1 MAYKG
6 YVIYLKEVEH
16 TIPFAKE
23 ALVGCDLFGI
33 EAELFEGYTPSRAEE
48 KMARLGI
55 KPFSPGPKLY
65 DIKNSKPGVRGCFMS
80 HFSLWE
86 MCAKQ
91 DETFCILEHDGR
103 IIKEIPDIDFQDV
116 LQLDPYK
123 SKIPPEGPNDEP
135 KIEDEEFI
143 RKGVNTLNGA
153 YAYLIKPHAAAKL
166 VEATFEQGFTAAD
179 MHISDRAGVRIQSI
193 KPRCAVLDT
202 RNDISLTSDREFN
215 L

>member
-1 MAYKG
+1 MKA

-48 KMARLGI
+48 KMVRLGI

-86 MCAKQ
+86 MCSKQ
-91 DETFCILEHDGR
+91 NETFCILEHDGR
-103 IIKEIPDIDFQDV
+103 IINEIPDVEFDDV

-123 SKIPPEGPNDEP
+123 NVLPPEGPND
-135 KIEDEEFI
+135 KLKVVDEKFM
-143 RKGVNTLNGA
+143 RKSFNTLNGA
-153 YAYLIKPHAAAKL
+153 HAYIIKPHAAKKL
-166 VEATFEQGFTAAD
+166 IDATFNQGFTAAD
-179 MHISDRAGVRIQSI
+179 MHISDRTGVRIQSI

-202 RNDISLTSDREFN
+202 RNDISLTSDRDFN